1 MRKLKHTLKQI
12 NSVDIVLITA
22 FGLYM
27 ILLVSNLLK
36 MVN

>member
-1 MRKLKHTLKQI
+1 MRKLKQTLKQI
-12 NSVDIVLITA
+12 DSVDIVLITA
-22 FGLYM
+22 FGLYT

>member
-1 MRKLKHTLKQI
+1 MRKLKNTLKQI
-12 NSVDIVLITA
+12 DSVDIVLITA

-27 ILLVSNLLK
+27 ILLISNLLK

>member
-1 MRKLKHTLKQI
+1 MRKLKQTLKQI
-12 NSVDIVLITA
+12 DSVDIVLIIA
-22 FGLYM
+22 FGLYT

>member
-12 NSVDIVLITA
+12 DSVDIVLITA

>member
-1 MRKLKHTLKQI
+1 MRKLKQTLKQI
-12 NSVDIVLITA
+12 DSVDIVLITA

>member
-12 NSVDIVLITA
+12 DSVDIVLITA

-27 ILLVSNLLK
+27 ILLISNLLK

>member
-1 MRKLKHTLKQI
+1 MKKIKSIVQNI
-12 NSVDIVLITA
+12 DSVDIVLTVA

-36 MVN
+36 MI

>member
-1 MRKLKHTLKQI
+1 MRKLKQTIKQI
-12 NSVDIVLITA
+12 DSVDIVLITA